1 MRDTLA
7 LNTAASRIPIHHR
20 VATRMIL
27 NALSDWGAGQLNV
40 QLPDGSHTQFGP
52 PDSDRAVRVTVHDW
66 RFFWRALVA
75 GEIGVGESYVD
86 GEWECSDLELLTRMF
101 VEVPVGLDQRI
112 PVRWGTTFLHGL
124 MRVMQVN
131 TLRGSRRNIHAHYD
145 LSNELFQ
152 IFLDDSMTYSA
163 AVFPSD
169 SSTLVEAQHEKLDG
183 ICRKLELEEGDHI
196 LEIGSGWGS
205 FAMHAA
211 SQYGCHVTTLTLSQQ
226 QQKLAQQRIR
236 AAGLEDRIDVQ
247 LRDYRTMTGQ
257 FDHIVSIEMFE
268 AVGFRYYG
276 AFFGACER
284 LLKPRGKMFLQTIT
298 IPDQRFDAYRRDFDW
313 TRKYVFPG
321 SLLASIHG
329 IAGALKR
336 STTLRIDSMCDIGP
350 HYARTLR
357 LWRER
362 FLGRV
367 EEVRRLGFDD
377 RFVRMWEFYLA
388 TCEAS
393 FAARYIG
400 NAQIVLTRPIP
411 YAVEAERS

>member
-1 MRDTLA
+1 
-7 LNTAASRIPIHHR
+7 
-20 VATRMIL
+20 MIL
-27 NALSDWGAGQLNV
+27 NALSGWGAGRLDV
-40 QLPDGSHTQFGP
+40 ALPDGSSLQYGP
-52 PDSDRAVRVTVHDW
+52 AASDRSVRVTVHEW

-75 GEIGVGESYVD
+75 GEIGVGESYME

-101 VEVPVGLDQRI
+101 IEAPAGLDQRT
-112 PVRWGTTFLHGL
+112 PVRWGNTLLHGL
-124 MRVMQVN
+124 TRVMRAN

-152 IFLDDSMTYSA
+152 IFLDDSMTYSS
-163 AVFPSD
+163 AVFPSE
-169 SSTLVEAQHEKLDG
+169 SSTLDEGQLEKLDG
-183 ICRKLELEEGDHI
+183 ICRKLDLDEGDHI

-211 SQYGCHVTTLTLSQQ
+211 SQYGCRVTTLTLSEEQQ
-226 QQKLAQQRIR
+226 TLARQRIR
-236 AAGLEDRIDVQ
+236 EAGLENRIDVQ
-247 LRDYRTMTGQ
+247 LRDYRAMTGQ

-284 LLKPRGKMFLQTIT
+284 LLKPHGRMFLQSIT
-298 IPDQRFDAYRRDFDW
+298 IPDQRFDTYRRDFDW
-313 TRKYVFPG
+313 TRKYIFPG
-321 SLLASIHG
+321 SLLASIQG
-329 IAGALKR
+329 IADALKR
-336 STTLRIDSMCDIGP
+336 RTTLRIDSMTDIGP
-350 HYARTLR
+350 DYARTLR
-357 LWRER
+357 MWRER

-377 RFVRMWEFYLA
+377 RFIRMWEFYLA

-400 NAQIVLTRPIP
+400 NVQMILTRPIP
-411 YAVEAERS
+411 YAVAAEQR